1 MRKVEAEMGKEAGN
15 SRRDNR
21 MRKPTASAR
30 HITMAV
36 GITTVAVCA
45 VIIAAAAFAIYG
57 VPVSTWIPSDLE
69 PDRNA
74 MDGTLHMVDSEDVDE
89 GEFWV
94 LLNQLPTIEEGSR
107 ECNLEFEN
115 PEENHYGA
123 RISLHLKSSGKKIGG
138 TDRVDPGTY
147 VETVKLSRSLIAG
160 EYPLEARIEL
170 FSGEEPAGGMSLD
183 VTLRVI
189 KKQGDGTS

>member
-1 MRKVEAEMGKEAGN
+1 MEKETGN
-15 SRRDNR
+15 SQDERTAQKREIPLRRL
-21 MRKPTASAR
+21 
-30 HITMAV
+30 V
-36 GITTVAVCA
+36 VVVWTVAVTVCA
-45 VIIAAAAFAIYG
+45 AIIAAAAFAIYG
-57 VPVSTWIPSDLE
+57 VPASTWIPSDLE

-74 MDGTLHMVDSEDVDE
+74 MDGTLHVVDGEDVDE

-123 RISLHLKSSGKKIGG
+123 RISLHLKSIGKKIGG

-147 VETVKLSRSLIAG
+147 VETVKLSRSLMAG